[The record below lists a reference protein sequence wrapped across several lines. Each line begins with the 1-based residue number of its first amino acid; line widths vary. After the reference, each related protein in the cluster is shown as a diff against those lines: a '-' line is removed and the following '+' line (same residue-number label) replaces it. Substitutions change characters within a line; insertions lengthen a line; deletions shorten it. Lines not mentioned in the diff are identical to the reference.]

1 MNNNRDFNL
10 INICSIIVF
19 MFFVFLVNVL
29 IFRTESNYLL
39 STLTYI
45 RIFNIIL
52 SITALCGCFI
62 IYIKSNNSVLFI
74 LSLMYLCFSIGMIL
88 GNIDYFIFDNSK
100 FMISNYINVPTS
112 ILRISIL
119 FISILPNSK
128 IHKNIIN
135 NRTKSIIFIVLYSL
149 IFGFINIHALFYNS
163 NNFFILYNM
172 FLFLS
177 YFIISI
183 RLFKLSSKND
193 DVMLKLFGISIILL
207 SIKAII
213 AIYGFFYVSFNI
225 KLTSVSI
232 TSLFFLVIIVAV
244 GIKLYISINKS
255 KRLNADLFKF
265 FNFVENNNY
274 SYMFICDCNLNVSY
288 INKKIKEYYGHD
300 INNEKFKKDLLK
312 NKELYTK
319 LEYILKNLNENGFWK
334 GIIRDIETNEIL
346 DCYVQSLDIDSKQ
359 NNEILVSYID
369 ISEYIKLESDLESYK
384 LKNIKKDEFI
394 SNISHEL
401 KTPLNIFYST
411 IQLLDRLTLEN
422 EINFKEKFN
431 DYSSSLKLNC
441 KRMLRLISNIV
452 DISRIDL
459 GVLNPEYINYN
470 IVSLI
475 EEISLSAIPY
485 AKAKDIYIEF
495 DTNVEEHYIK
505 CDPNIIEKILL
516 NLISNAIK
524 YSNRHSN
531 IYISTEV
538 LTNYTKISVKDEG
551 IGIDDSIKESIF
563 DKFIRADNT
572 FTRLNEGCGLGLSIV
587 KSMVEIHNGTI
598 SLESTL
604 NKGSIFEVK
613 LPNTVIENY
622 DPDKHTYSNSNNVE
636 MELSDIYEIHN

>member
-19 MFFVFLVNVL
+19 MFFIFLVNVL

-225 KLTSVSI
+225 KLISVSI

-274 SYMFICDCNLNVSY
+274 SYMFICDYNLNVSY

-319 LEYILKNLNENGFWK
+319 LEYIFKNLNENGFWK

-538 LTNYTKISVKDEG
+538 LPNYTKISVKDEG
-551 IGIDDSIKESIF
+551 IGIDDSIKENIF

-613 LPNTVIENY
+613 IPNTVIENY